1 MMFRKLYWVTER
13 VEGNGES
20 RVVGVF
26 TSIPDL
32 IRHGLSTFESTHGL
46 RLTLIKL
53 DSSKEPL
60 GTWQGPSFEGLDA
73 ALQEYVRTD
82 EFSAE
87 QCQFLIERL
96 TAPATA

>member
-1 MMFRKLYWVTER
+1 MMFRKLYWVAER
-13 VEGNGES
+13 VEKNGES
-20 RVVGVF
+20 RVAGVF

-32 IRHGLSTFESTHGL
+32 IRHGLSQFEGTDAL

-60 GTWQGPSFEGLDA
+60 GCWQGPSFDGLEA

-87 QCQFLIERL
+87 QCAHLVDQL
-96 TAPATA
+96 TASAPA